1 MKLALRLAPVFLSSL
16 FILSSPARAE
26 EMQVGAALVCDTQQQ
41 VERFIALYDGDFEVA
56 ASSVN
61 DEAHDATACGLDT
74 LIFMPGP
81 PLATARNKNTTF
93 QIVQILVVGR
103 VTSEGVKAVEPVRLF
118 SVQEVEEEEA

>member
-1 MKLALRLAPVFLSSL
+1 M
-16 FILSSPARAE
+16 LSSPVRAE
-26 EMQVGAALVCDTQQQ
+26 EIQVGTALVCDTQRQ
-41 VERFIALYDGDFEVA
+41 VERFVALYDGDPEVA

-61 DEAHDATACGLDT
+61 DEAHDATACAVDT

-81 PLATARNKNTTF
+81 PLATARNKNATF

-103 VTSEGVKAVEPVRLF
+103 VTPDGIKAVEPVRFF